1 MLKYNQR
8 QGNNPYDVEEKTR
21 IVKNMGKLIGKVF
34 KVKRRDFILNR
45 IAKKLILSV
54 VSLSAA
60 LSTSAFAA
68 DLSGW
73 AVSDYQQANEAGLV
87 SYSVVSNNLKDN
99 ITREEFCELVVN
111 LYEKLTGE
119 DMIEPEM
126 SPFVD
131 TDSMAVAQAYCY
143 GMVSGTGDD
152 TFTPDRLVTREEMAK
167 MLVSTLTAS
176 EVDFNL
182 SDGYDGG
189 EVIDAFS
196 DSDEVSS
203 WAKSSVIT
211 MLNYSLMSGVDES
224 TFMPLGSTTREQA
237 ISSINRSYNTFSD
250 SDFSLELP
258 EITLPEDGAEIEEGN
273 FTVKWTPISGAM
285 AYHVIIKDADA
296 DSVLLSDVYDANS
309 FEVAKGSLV
318 ADRDYAITIG
328 AVLNDGSEVYS
339 LPVDFRYK
347 SAAPIPNEEYLAQN
361 PIARELLDTADDYL
375 GVPYLWGGTTPA
387 GFDCSGFVQY
397 VCNAHGISIP
407 RVADAQLHGPGTYVT
422 RTQLQP
428 GDLVFFGSG
437 DYASH
442 VGMYVGEGMMIHAPS
457 TGKVIQYTSIDSS
470 YYSSRFLGGKR
481 VISE

>member
-1 MLKYNQR
+1 M
-8 QGNNPYDVEEKTR
+8 
-21 IVKNMGKLIGKVF
+21 
-34 KVKRRDFILNR
+34 NR
-45 IAKKLILSV
+45 ITKKIILSV
-54 VSLSAA
+54 MSLAA
-60 LSTSAFAA
+60 VLGTSAFAA

-119 DMIEPEM
+119 DMIEPEV

-131 TDSMAVAQAYCY
+131 TNSMAVAQAYCY
-143 GMVSGTGDD
+143 GMVSGTGDN

-176 EVDFNL
+176 EVDFDL
-182 SDGYDGG
+182 SDGYEDSY
-189 EVIDAFS
+189 VIDAFA

-211 MLNYSLMSGVDES
+211 MLNYSLMSGVDDEI
-224 TFMPLGSTTREQA
+224 FQPLGSTTREQA
-237 ISSINRSYNTFSD
+237 ISSVNRSYNTFSD

-273 FTVKWTPISGAM
+273 FTVEWTPISGAW

-296 DSVLLSDVYDANS
+296 DSVLLSDVYDES
-309 FEVAKGSLV
+309 GVEIEEGSLI
-318 ADRDYAITIG
+318 ADRDYSITVG
-328 AVLNDGSEVYS
+328 AVLGDGSEVYS

-347 SAAPIPNEEYLAQN
+347 SKAPIANSEYLAEN
-361 PIARELLDTADDYL
+361 PVAQSLLDEASKYL
-375 GVPYLWGGTTPA
+375 GVPYLWGGTTPS

-397 VCNAHGISIP
+397 VCRANGISIP
-407 RVADAQLHGPGTYVT
+407 RVADDQLHGPGTYVT
-422 RTQLQP
+422 RNQLQP

-442 VGMYVGEGMMIHAPS
+442 VGMYVGDGMMIHAPS

-470 YYSSRFLGGKR
+470 YYTPRFLGGKR
-481 VISE
+481 VID

>member
-1 MLKYNQR
+1 M
-8 QGNNPYDVEEKTR
+8 
-21 IVKNMGKLIGKVF
+21 
-34 KVKRRDFILNR
+34 KRRDYILNK
-45 IAKKLILSV
+45 IAKKIILSV
-54 VSLSAA
+54 ISMSAV
-60 LSTSAFAA
+60 LGTSALAA

-99 ITREEFCELVVN
+99 ITREEFCSLVVN

-119 DMIEPEM
+119 EMIEPEV

-131 TDSMAVAQAYCY
+131 TDSMEVAQAYCY

-182 SDGYDGG
+182 SDGYEDA
-189 EVIDAFS
+189 ETIDAFS

-203 WAKSSVIT
+203 WAKPAVIT
-211 MLNYSLMSGVDES
+211 MINYSLMSGVDEEN
-224 TFMPLGSTTREQA
+224 FMLLGSTTREQA
-237 ISSINRSYNTFSD
+237 ISSVNRSSNTFSD
-250 SDFSLELP
+250 TDFSIALP
-258 EITLPEDGAEIEEGN
+258 EITLPEDGAEIEEGS
-273 FTVKWTPISGAM
+273 FDVTWTPVEDAV
-285 AYHVIIKDADA
+285 AYHVIIKDSDA
-296 DSVLLSDVYDANS
+296 ESVLLSDVYDAES
-309 FEVAKGSLV
+309 FTVEEGTLK
-318 ADRDYAITIG
+318 ADKDYSITIG
-328 AVLNDGSEVYS
+328 AVLYDMSEVFS

-347 SAAPIPNEEYLAQN
+347 SKAPVPDEQYLAEN
-361 PIARELLDTADDYL
+361 PIAQSMLDEASNYL
-375 GVPYLWGGTTPA
+375 GVPYLWGGTTPS

-397 VCNAHGISIP
+397 VCRANGISIP
-407 RVADAQLHGPGTYVT
+407 RVADDQLHGPGTYVS
-422 RTQLQP
+422 RNQLEP

-470 YYSSRFLGGKR
+470 YYTSRFLGGKR
-481 VISE
+481 VI

>member
-1 MLKYNQR
+1 MTGKHENTDR
-8 QGNNPYDVEEKTR
+8 KTL
-21 IVKNMGKLIGKVF
+21 GKLIGKVF

-54 VSLSAA
+54 VSLSAM
-60 LSTSAFAA
+60 LTTSAFAA

-73 AVSDYQQANEAGLV
+73 AISDYQQANEAGLV

-119 DMIEPEM
+119 DMIEPEV

-131 TDSMAVAQAYCY
+131 TNSMAVAQAYCY

-176 EVDFNL
+176 EVDFSL
-182 SDGYDGG
+182 SDGYDGAD
-189 EVIDAFS
+189 VIDVFS

-224 TFMPLGSTTREQA
+224 TFMPLGSATREQA
-237 ISSINRSYNTFSD
+237 ISSVNRSYNTFSD

-258 EITLPEDGAEIEEGN
+258 EITLPEDGAEIEEGSFN
-273 FTVKWTPISGAM
+273 VEWTPISGAM

-296 DSVLLSDVYDANS
+296 TSVLLVDVYGES
-309 FEVAKGSLV
+309 GYEVAEGSLV

-347 SAAPIPNEEYLAQN
+347 SKAPIPNEEYLEQHPVAEA
-361 PIARELLDTADDYL
+361 ILDTADDYL
-375 GVPYLWGGTTPA
+375 GVPYLWGGTTPS

-397 VCNAHGISIP
+397 VYRENGISLP
-407 RVADAQLHGPGTYVT
+407 RVADDQLHAAGTYIS
-422 RTQLQP
+422 RSQLQP

-442 VGMYVGEGMMIHAPS
+442 VGIYVGEGMMIHSPS

-470 YYSSRFLGGKR
+470 YYSSRFIGGKR
-481 VISE
+481 VID

>member
-1 MLKYNQR
+1 M
-8 QGNNPYDVEEKTR
+8 
-21 IVKNMGKLIGKVF
+21 
-34 KVKRRDFILNR
+34 NR

-54 VSLSAA
+54 VSLSAV
-60 LSTSAFAA
+60 LGTSALAA

-126 SPFVD
+126 SPFSD
-131 TDSMAVAQAYCY
+131 TNSMAVAQAYCY

-182 SDGYDGG
+182 SDGYDGA

-196 DSDEVSS
+196 DSNEVSS

-211 MLNYSLMSGVDES
+211 MLNYSLMSGVDDS

-237 ISSINRSYNTFSD
+237 ISSVNRSYNTFSN
-250 SDFSLELP
+250 SDYALALP
-258 EITLPEDGAEIEEGN
+258 EITLPEDGAEIEEGD
-273 FTVKWTPISGAM
+273 FTVEWTPISGAQ
-285 AYHVIIKDADA
+285 AYHVIIKDAKA
-296 DSVLLSDVYDANS
+296 ESVLLSDVYADNS
-309 FEVAKGSLV
+309 FVVTEGSLKT
-318 ADRDYAITIG
+318 DKDYAITIG

-339 LPVDFRYK
+339 LPVDFKYK
-347 SAAPIPNEEYLAQN
+347 SAAPIPNEEYLALY
-361 PIARELLDTADDYL
+361 PIAGDLLDTADDYL

-397 VCNAHGISIP
+397 VCRENGITLP
-407 RVADAQLHGPGTYVT
+407 RVADAQLHGPGTYVS
-422 RTQLQP
+422 RNQLQP

-470 YYSSRFLGGKR
+470 YYSSRFLGGRR
-481 VISE
+481 VITE

>member
-1 MLKYNQR
+1 M
-8 QGNNPYDVEEKTR
+8 
-21 IVKNMGKLIGKVF
+21 
-34 KVKRRDFILNR
+34 NR
-45 IAKKLILSV
+45 IAKKIILSV
-54 VSLSAA
+54 ISLSAV
-60 LSTSAFAA
+60 LGTSALAA

-119 DMIEPEM
+119 DMIEPDV
-126 SPFVD
+126 SPFED

-143 GMVSGTGDD
+143 GMVSGTGDN

-182 SDGYDGG
+182 SDGYEDAY
-189 EVIDAFS
+189 VIDVFS
-196 DSDEVSS
+196 DSEEVSS
-203 WAKSSVIT
+203 WAKPAVIT
-211 MLNYSLMSGVDES
+211 MLNYSLMSGVDEEN
-224 TFMPLGSTTREQA
+224 FQPLGSTTREQA
-237 ISSINRSYNTFSD
+237 ISSVNRSFNTFGD

-258 EITLPEDGAEIEEGN
+258 EITLPEDGAEIEEGS
-273 FTVKWTPISGAM
+273 FTVEWTPISGAQ
-285 AYHVIIKDADA
+285 AYHIIIKDADA
-296 DSVLLSDVYDANS
+296 DSVLLSDVYDES
-309 FEVAKGSLV
+309 GVVIEEGSLI
-318 ADRDYAITIG
+318 ADRDYSITVG
-328 AVLNDGSEVYS
+328 AVLGDGSEVYS

-347 SAAPIPNEEYLAQN
+347 SKAPLSNSEYLAEN
-361 PIARELLDTADDYL
+361 PIAQSLLDEASNYL

-397 VCNAHGISIP
+397 VCRENGISIP
-407 RVADAQLHGPGTYVT
+407 RVADDQLHGPGTYVT
-422 RTQLQP
+422 RNQLEP

-442 VGMYVGEGMMIHAPS
+442 VGMYVGDGMMIHAPS

-470 YYSSRFLGGKR
+470 YYSSRFIGGKR
-481 VISE
+481 VID